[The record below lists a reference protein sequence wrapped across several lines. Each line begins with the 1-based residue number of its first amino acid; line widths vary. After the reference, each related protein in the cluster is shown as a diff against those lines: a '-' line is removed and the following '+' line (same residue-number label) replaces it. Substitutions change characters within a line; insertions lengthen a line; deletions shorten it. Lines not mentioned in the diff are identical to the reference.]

1 MQVEVTAENLMRL
14 SIITGERLSAAAA
27 SSGVSV
33 RAIQTW
39 IYHGVRPRPD
49 MIGRVWNAMLQN
61 AIERGISDVVR
72 GRLLNELGV
81 VV

>member
-14 SIITGERLSAAAA
+14 SIITGERLSTAAEAA
-27 SSGVSV
+27 DVSV
-33 RAIQTW
+33 RAVQTW
-39 IYHGVRPRPD
+39 IYKDVRPRPD

-72 GRLLNELGV
+72 GRLKNELGITL
-81 VV
+81 